1 MSTPKPEVSRG
12 LSLVDLV
19 NHDESPNAK
28 PEARRR
34 SSQTLNPIPAEEIKK
49 RLSVDGLGSDN
60 STNTKGSKALGKKES
75 GNDEET
81 DTDDDVGGSGDI
93 VFETGD
99 FKFDYDKQE
108 SNPGS
113 TAAESANKPSRP
125 DTTENPAKAESRA
138 KQNKEDAAAA
148 ATEPVPNNIEPANG
162 TKKSKA
168 RNDSDMKDIFEEKSS
183 LQSKRNAL
191 KKDLKVLNEIAST
204 AKPSRYNIAPVWA
217 QKWKPTVKALE
228 SIDTNN
234 LNIDASFT
242 NIIPDDDLTKSVQDW
257 VYATVVSIPPDQRQF
272 IEMEMKFGIIVEG
285 SDTNRVSPPVSS
297 QTVYT
302 EMDAHLTPDVDERV
316 FFELNK
322 YMKGISELSEYT
334 GKFNI
339 IESHTTDSLYRVG
352 MSTQRPRFLRM
363 SRDIKTGRVGQ
374 FIEKRHVSQL
384 LLLSPKDSYDVK
396 ISINLELPVPEN
408 DPPEKYKDNTPV
420 SVRTKQRIS
429 YIHNDS
435 CTRMDITKVSTHNQG
450 VKQRHTEGTH
460 EIELEVNTSALLS
473 AFENITQNSKEYAA
487 ILRTFLNNGTIV
499 RRKLT
504 GLSLEIFEGQKKG

>member
-12 LSLVDLV
+12 LSLEDLV
-19 NHDESPNAK
+19 NHDESPNSK
-28 PEARRR
+28 REARRR
-34 SSQTLNPIPAEEIKK
+34 SSQTLNPLPAEEIKK
-49 RLSVDGLGSDN
+49 RLSVDGSGNGSS
-60 STNTKGSKALGKKES
+60 STPKSSKPAGKT

-81 DTDDDVGGSGDI
+81 DTDDEVGGSGDI
-93 VFETGD
+93 LFETGD

-108 SNPGS
+108 RSETNSGPTENASKPPKS
-113 TAAESANKPSRP
+113 TK
-125 DTTENPAKAESRA
+125 TGNPAKAESRS
-138 KQNKEDAAAA
+138 KQNEEAA
-148 ATEPVPNNIEPANG
+148 ATTTTAPTVDDAESSDAA
-162 TKKSKA
+162 KKVKP
-168 RNDSDMKDIFEEKSS
+168 RKDSDMKDIFEEKSS

-204 AKPSRYNIAPVWA
+204 AKPSRYHVAPLWA

-228 SIDTNN
+228 SIDTKN

-257 VYATVVSIPPDQRQF
+257 VYATMVSIPPDQRQF

-339 IESHTTDSLYRVG
+339 IESHSTDSLYRVG

-374 FIEKRHVSQL
+374 FIEKRHISQL

-420 SVRTKQRIS
+420 SIRTKQRIS

-473 AFENITQNSKEYAA
+473 AFENITQNSKEYAS

-504 GLSLEIFEGQKKG
+504 GLSLEIFEGQKKV